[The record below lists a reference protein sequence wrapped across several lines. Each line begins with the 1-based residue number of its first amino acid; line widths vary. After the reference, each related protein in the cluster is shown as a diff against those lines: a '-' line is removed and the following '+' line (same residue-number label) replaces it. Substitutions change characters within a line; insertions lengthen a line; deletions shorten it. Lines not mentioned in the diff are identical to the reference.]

1 MSLLVLALCLQ
12 QATLHA
18 EPVQVQ
24 VGQPVTWTLVVE
36 HDVDEAVDL
45 ESLAQPSDDTW
56 VLLSGP
62 EVARVRDGE
71 RASTRIQWSLFS
83 LEAGDRALPG
93 LEVSLSSGLKL
104 TALAGN
110 LEVIGDLGPAED
122 APRPLGGPIAPP
134 TEATS
139 SAAGLWYLALLPL
152 ILAGAYFLRRGRAEP
167 QVSNPV
173 PPVDLAALLA
183 GSADSGDFAAA
194 LSGRIRASI
203 DTEQC
208 VPRQGMIDE
217 DWIQD
222 VRARGGIDL
231 VVIDEAQQLLTW
243 ADTLEFG
250 QVQPSKMAL
259 SDALERVEALLAR
272 AQTAEAVA

>member
-1 MSLLVLALCLQ
+1 VSLLILTLCLQ
-12 QATLHA
+12 QATMHA
-18 EPVQVQ
+18 DPVQVQ

-56 VLLSGP
+56 GLLSGP
-62 EVARVRDGE
+62 QVARVRDGE

-83 LEAGDRALPG
+83 LEGGDRALPQ

-104 TALAGN
+104 TTLAGN

-122 APRPLGGPIAPP
+122 APRPLGGPMAPP

-139 SAAGLWYLALLPL
+139 SAAGMWYLALLPL

-167 QVSNPV
+167 QAINPV

-194 LSGRIRASI
+194 LSGRIRESI

-208 VPRQGMIDE
+208 VSRQGMIDE

-222 VRARGGIDL
+222 VRARGGIDQ
-231 VVIDEAQQLLTW
+231 VVIDDAQQLLAW
-243 ADTLEFG
+243 ADTIEFA

-272 AQTAEAVA
+272 TQTTEAVA